1 MKFFLKALLN
11 YFLNFEQKILR
22 EVVGSQDQIAASYGG
37 FNKIIFKPDGSFIVN
52 PIKVNKKTIV
62 NLNKNL
68 LLIYTGL
75 PRTAHNIAKTYVE
88 KLKNNKK
95 KNILKIL
102 NLVDLAE
109 KALKNDDLNLFA
121 ELLHESWLEKKSLGT
136 LISNSKINDI
146 YNHAIKKGALGGK
159 LLGAG
164 GGGFFIFFVPQEKQ
178 KNFINSFKN
187 LIHIP
192 FNFSYEGSKLIL
204 K

>member
-1 MKFFLKALLN
+1 MTEKNLN
-11 YFLNFEQKILR
+11 NIEKLINAELSSKIL
-22 EVVGSQDQIAASYGG
+22 GSEI
-37 FNKIIFKPDGSFIVN
+37 N
-52 PIKVNKKTIV
+52 TISQ
-62 NLNKNL
+62 
-68 LLIYTGL
+68 
-75 PRTAHNIAKTYVE
+75 
-88 KLKNNKK
+88 
-95 KNILKIL
+95 ILKENEKKYECFIA
-102 NLVDLAE
+102 NDNSNGQLVLSG
-109 KALKNDDLNLFA
+109 KNDDLNLFA